1 VQVRG
6 TRSCPALAVYDPD
19 QLDAQLDAAT
29 RAFCCERVRVE
40 LQNGRT
46 VVTLPAIFEWY
57 QEDFG
62 AAEGDMLHWL
72 AAYLPDPAVRINPR
86 KQPHFHPFTPFN
98 VLITKSRV
106 G

>member
-19 QLDAQLDAAT
+19 QLDSQLDAAT
-29 RAFCCERVRVE
+29 RAFCCERVQVE
-40 LQNGRT
+40 PQGSRT

-72 AAYLPDPAVRINPR
+72 AAYLPDTLVRIKASNNP
-86 KQPHFHPFTPFN
+86 QQTQA
-98 VLITKSRV
+98 
-106 G
+106 